1 MLLTNSTLNCPT
13 SMSKIVV
20 VSDRVNS
27 ISVTLRIQEGKGEDM
42 NFMFEWQEQEGHK
55 TIANAKHVIF
65 LLLCGLYRDGTR
77 IFQSGSWDAHVRP
90 NWGPKHFLGVPK
102 SW

>member
-1 MLLTNSTLNCPT
+1 MDVRYTYWKMLLTNSTLNCPT

-27 ISVTLRIQEGKGEDM
+27 ITKCHSKEGKGEDM

-65 LLLCGLYRDGTR
+65 LLLCGLYLLQLAPTSA
-77 IFQSGSWDAHVRP
+77 Q
-90 NWGPKHFLGVPK
+90 
-102 SW
+102 